1 MLQAQKVLVSKWEPS
16 ASQRSDTQVVA
27 DFKKGLQGPINS
39 AKREALRALLKFDVS
54 GFEFEGFE
62 EAC

>member
-1 MLQAQKVLVSKWEPS
+1 
-16 ASQRSDTQVVA
+16 VV
-27 DFKKGLQGPINS
+27 DFKKGLQSPLDS

-62 EAC
+62 KAC

>member
-1 MLQAQKVLVSKWEPS
+1 VSKWEPS
-16 ASQRSDTQVVA
+16 TSQRSDTQVVA
-27 DFKKGLQGPINS
+27 DFKKGLQGPLDS

>member
-1 MLQAQKVLVSKWEPS
+1 
-16 ASQRSDTQVVA
+16 VA
-27 DFKKGLQGPINS
+27 DFKKGLHGLLDS
-39 AKREALRALLKFDVS
+39 AKREALRVLLKFDVS

>member
-1 MLQAQKVLVSKWEPS
+1 
-16 ASQRSDTQVVA
+16 VA
-27 DFKKGLQGPINS
+27 DFKKGLQGPLSS

>member
-1 MLQAQKVLVSKWEPS
+1 V
-16 ASQRSDTQVVA
+16 T
-27 DFKKGLQGPINS
+27 DFKKILQCPLDS

-62 EAC
+62 GAC